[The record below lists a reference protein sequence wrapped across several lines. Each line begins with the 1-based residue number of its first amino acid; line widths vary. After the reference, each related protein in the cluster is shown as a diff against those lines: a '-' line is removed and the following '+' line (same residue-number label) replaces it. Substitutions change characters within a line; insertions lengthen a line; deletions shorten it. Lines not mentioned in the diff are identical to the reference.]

1 MTAIEVADIF
11 FSYGETSV
19 LENVSFSIEEKEFV
33 AVFGPNGGGKTTLLQ
48 LLMGFLKP
56 ARGTIR
62 LFGKPPKAIRQSIG
76 WVPQN
81 FHFDRHF
88 PISVQEVVLGGRL
101 SHGGWRYRPEDHRAA
116 EESLKRVGMRKTL
129 HSPFAALSGGQQ
141 QRVLI
146 ARALASDPALLLLDE
161 PTSGV
166 DHVAEKEIYALL
178 SELREH
184 LTILMVTHDLNRA
197 VESVDRLLC
206 VQRNVTQMPKE
217 KVCEH
222 FALGLYH
229 SSQSLGLSSSK
240 ENL

>member
-1 MTAIEVADIF
+1 MLAIDVTELF
-11 FSYGETSV
+11 FSYSETSV
-19 LENVSFSIEEKEFV
+19 LEDVSFSVEEKEFV
-33 AVFGPNGGGKTTLLQ
+33 AIFGPNGGGKTTLLQ

-56 ARGTIR
+56 ARGKIH
-62 LFGKPPKAIRQSIG
+62 LFGKAPKLIRQCIG

-101 SHGGWRYRPEDHRAA
+101 SLGGWRYTSADRKAVKA
-116 EESLKRVGMRKTL
+116 SLERVGMEKTL
-129 HSPFAALSGGQQ
+129 HAPFASLSGGQQ

-146 ARALASDPALLLLDE
+146 ARALVSNPSLLLLDE

-178 SELREH
+178 GELRKEM
-184 LTILMVTHDLNRA
+184 TILMVTHDLNRA
-197 VESVDRLLC
+197 VESVDRLIC
-206 VQRNVTQMPKE
+206 VQKSVTQMPKE

-229 SSQSLGLSSSK
+229 SK
-240 ENL
+240 ETT

>member
-1 MTAIEVADIF
+1 MTAVNVEELY
-11 FSYGETSV
+11 FSYGENFV
-19 LENVSFSIEEKEFV
+19 LEDVSFTVEEKEFV
-33 AVFGPNGGGKTTLLQ
+33 AIFGPNGGGKTTLLQ

-56 ARGTIR
+56 DRGSIR
-62 LFGKPPKAIRQSIG
+62 LFGKPPKAARQRIG

-101 SHGGWRYRPEDHRAA
+101 SRAGWRFRPVDHEAA
-116 EESLKRVGMRKTL
+116 LDSLERVGMRKAL
-129 HSPFAALSGGQQ
+129 YSPFAALSGGQQ

-146 ARALASDPALLLLDE
+146 ARALASEPSLLLLDE
-161 PTSGV
+161 PTAGV
-166 DHVAEKEIYALL
+166 DHEAEKEIYSLL
-178 SELREH
+178 GELRK
-184 LTILMVTHDLNRA
+184 LMTILMVTHDLNRA

-206 VQRNVTQMPKE
+206 VQKTVTKMPKE

-229 SSQSLGLSSSK
+229 SK
-240 ENL
+240 ENP

>member
-1 MTAIEVADIF
+1 MSAITVTELF
-11 FSYGETSV
+11 FSYNESPV
-19 LENVSFSIEEKEFV
+19 LEDVTFSLEEKEFV

-62 LFGKPPKAIRQSIG
+62 LFGRPPKTIRQCIG

-88 PISVQEVVLGGRL
+88 PISVEEVVLGGRL
-101 SHGGWRYRPEDHRAA
+101 NRSGWRFRPTDIEAA
-116 EESLKRVGMRKTL
+116 QAALERVGMGKAL
-129 HSPFAALSGGQQ
+129 KSPFAVLSGGQQ

-146 ARALASDPALLLLDE
+146 ARALACDPALLLLDE

-166 DHVAEKEIYALL
+166 DHAAEKEIYSLL
-178 SELREH
+178 GELRKH

-206 VQRNVTQMPKE
+206 VQKTVTQMPKE

-229 SSQSLGLSSSK
+229 PK
-240 ENL
+240 EENP